1 MEEEGGESN
10 LDSSYGGIAC
20 EMIGQWSGQVYGV
33 QVSNCMHAK
42 LSVIYGK
49 LLFPVLLLTL
59 EYANNHNHQWQSGT
73 RDLIE
78 LEAMCKETRSAA
90 P

>member
-1 MEEEGGESN
+1 
-10 LDSSYGGIAC
+10 
-20 EMIGQWSGQVYGV
+20 MIGQWSGQVYGV

-49 LLFPVLLLTL
+49 LLFPMLLLTL
-59 EYANNHNHQWQSGT
+59 EYAKNNNHQWHSAT
-73 RDLIE
+73 RDFIE